1 MFFHQV
7 HLEEIVMEDINFE
20 LQELAEQAIQE
31 NTDLA
36 YEEWLDSLE
45 DMMSCRLRE
54 NMGFDW

>member
-1 MFFHQV
+1 
-7 HLEEIVMEDINFE
+7 MEDANSE
-20 LQELAEQAIQE
+20 LQELAEQVIQE